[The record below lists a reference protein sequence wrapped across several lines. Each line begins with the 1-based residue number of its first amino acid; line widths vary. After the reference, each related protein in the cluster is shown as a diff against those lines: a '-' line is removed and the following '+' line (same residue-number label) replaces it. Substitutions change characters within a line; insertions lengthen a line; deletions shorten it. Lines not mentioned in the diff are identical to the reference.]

1 MRVMLDLPQDLSD
14 YVAQE
19 AAAMNVSVE
28 CFIVGVLGGDA
39 AKQHVSDWD
48 PTDGIAAMSL
58 ASRVKELRAQSDAL
72 SSKVQTWKIERS
84 AFEAE
89 VGSLFA

>member
-1 MRVMLDLPQDLSD
+1 LPEDLAN

-19 AAAMNVSVE
+19 AAAMNVSAE

-39 AKQHVSDWD
+39 AKQQVSDWD

-72 SSKVQTWKIERS
+72 KVKVESWRMSREEL
-84 AFEAE
+84 EAE
-89 VGSLFA
+89 VRSLFA

>member
-1 MRVMLDLPQDLSD
+1 MRIVLDLSEDLAN
-14 YVAQE
+14 YVAVQ
-19 AAAMNVSVE
+19 AAEMGVTAE
-28 CFIVGVLGGDA
+28 CFVVGILGSDA
-39 AKQHVSDWD
+39 ARQQVSSWD

-72 SSKVQTWKIERS
+72 KVKVESWRMERS

>member
-1 MRVMLDLPQDLSD
+1 MLDLPQDLSD
-14 YVAQE
+14 YVAAQ
-19 AAAMNVSVE
+19 AAEMGVTAE
-28 CFIVGVLGGDA
+28 CFVVGILGSDA
-39 AKQHVSDWD
+39 AKQQVSDWD

-58 ASRVKELRAQSDAL
+58 AGRVKELRAQSDAL
-72 SSKVQTWKIERS
+72 KVKVESWRMERS